1 MTDVD
6 VVVVGLGPGGEATAN
21 RLAAAGLEVAAVE
34 RHLVGGECPY
44 YGCIPSKIMVR
55 AADVLAE
62 SRRVPALAGEST
74 TAAAWTPVA
83 DRIRNEATDDWDDAV
98 AVQRLEKAGATV
110 VRGHGRLTGPR
121 TVEVDGQRLRARRA
135 VVLNPGTAPG
145 VPPVPGLEGTPYWTN
160 RDVVKV
166 AELPATLAVIGG
178 GAIGCEIA
186 QAFARF
192 GVRVTI
198 LEVAPRILSPEEP
211 EVSDLVTSVFTRD
224 GIRVMAGA
232 EIASVAY
239 ADGGFRIDCGDETLR
254 ADKLLV
260 AAGRRPQL
268 RDLGLETVGLDP
280 EARALETDGRGR
292 VLTDGSPVDG
302 LYALGDVTGR
312 GAFTHVSMYQS
323 AAVVGDLLGEPE
335 EASFHA
341 VPRVTFT
348 APEVGSVGLTEK
360 QARESGVE
368 VRTATV
374 ALPASTRGWLHQE
387 GNDGLFKLVASDS
400 VLVGATSVGPM
411 GGEALSMLTLAVHA
425 RVPLTT
431 LGSMIYAY
439 PTFHRAIRDAV
450 SELL

>member
-21 RLAAAGLEVAAVE
+21 KLAAAGLEVVAVE

-62 SRRVPALAGEST
+62 AARVGRLAGEST
-74 TAAAWTPVA
+74 TTPAWTPVA
-83 DRIRNEATDDWDDAV
+83 DRIHDEATDGWDDKV
-98 AVQRLEKAGATV
+98 AAKRLKDAGATV
-110 VRGHGRLTGPR
+110 VRGHGRLAGPR
-121 TVEVDGQRLRARRA
+121 TVEVGGSRYTARKA

-145 VPPVPGLEGTPYWTN
+145 VPPIPGLEGTPYWTN
-160 RDVVKV
+160 REVVKV
-166 AELPATLAVIGG
+166 TELPSTMAVIGG

-192 GVRVTI
+192 GVRVTV
-198 LEVAPRILSPEEP
+198 LEMAPRLLAPEEP
-211 EVSDLVTSVFTRD
+211 EASEVVASVFSAE
-224 GIRVMAGA
+224 GIRVMTGV
-232 EIASVAY
+232 EIASVTY
-239 ADGGFRIDCGDETLR
+239 ADGGFRIDVGSGTVD

-260 AAGRRPQL
+260 AAGRTPQVG
-268 RDLGLETVGLDP
+268 DIGLETVGLDP
-280 EARALETDGRGR
+280 STRTVETDGRGR
-292 VLTDGSPVDG
+292 VLSDGVPMDG
-302 LYALGDVTGR
+302 LYAIGDVTGR

-323 AAVVGDLLGEPE
+323 SAVVGDLLGTPE
-335 EASFHA
+335 DVAFHA

-348 APEVGSVGLTEK
+348 DPEVGSVGMTEK
-360 QARESGVE
+360 QARDAGME

-374 ALPASTRGWLHQE
+374 ALEDSTRGWLHRA
-387 GNDGLFKLVASDS
+387 GNDGLFKLVAHGD

-425 RVPLTT
+425 RVPLGA